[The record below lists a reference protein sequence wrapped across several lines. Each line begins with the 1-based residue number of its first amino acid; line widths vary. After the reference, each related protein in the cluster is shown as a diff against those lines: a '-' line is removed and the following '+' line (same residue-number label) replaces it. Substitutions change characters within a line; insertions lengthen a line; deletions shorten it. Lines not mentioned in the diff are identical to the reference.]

1 MKQRTFLSL
10 LTLPLVA
17 VGFDQLSAF
26 AQRAPHTQGSTDR
39 TIRIGTCLV
48 ELVSDT
54 IVSTT
59 TYNGGFPWSSPFSKK
74 MKSVTTKYL
83 LAVSTVLTLSLPWLS
98 NAVAADVATP
108 KSPGIGP
115 TIRVFRGDKCVA
127 DTDFMRRNHM
137 DLIVHQSEDTVRRGI
152 RTTKYSLKNCV
163 NCHADPKTNS
173 VLGKNGFCET
183 CHSYTATEIDCFS
196 CHSASPEKEGQV
208 PKKCPSASCRRALG
222 ARLLTH

>member
-1 MKQRTFLSL
+1 MKQRAFLSL
-10 LTLPLVA
+10 LTLPPVA
-17 VGFDQLSAF
+17 AGLRPLSAF
-26 AQRAPHTQGSTDR
+26 PQRAPLPQGSADR
-39 TIRIGTCLV
+39 TIRIGAGLV

-59 TYNGGFPWSSPFSKK
+59 SYNGGFPWPSPFSKK
-74 MKSVTTKYL
+74 MKSVTTKYF
-83 LAVSTVLTLSLPWLS
+83 LAVSAVLTLSLPALGS
-98 NAVAADVATP
+98 AVAADVVRP
-108 KSPGIGP
+108 KPPGIGP

-137 DLIVHQSEDTVRRGI
+137 DLIAHQSEDTVRRGI

-183 CHSYTATEIDCFS
+183 CHTYTATEIDCFS

-222 ARLLTH
+222 ARHLTH